1 MKTTKCI
8 IYYTILLPV
17 LGASALSLGSII
29 NAAAIARIPAA
40 NKGLNHIQDIAI
52 VVSDRLID
60 TEMLNVTTDI

>member
-1 MKTTKCI
+1 MKTTECI

-17 LGASALSLGSII
+17 LGASALGLGSII
-29 NAAAIARIPAA
+29 NAAAIARSPAA